1 MLSFGF
7 GVGLGF
13 FFGGMGGFDISS
25 AVEFVH
31 GADNNEDNEGN
42 EEKVDDVLE
51 EVAVSD
57 VGDGVGTEEVWDVEG
72 ETREVETAGEETRN
86 RHDDVVNEGFNN
98 GGKGATDGDTDGEVN
113 DAATID
119 KLFEFLDEIAFGN
132 AGDDAVRSSASDRGA
147 MFGSVWGGCL

>member
-1 MLSFGF
+1 MLGF
-7 GVGLGF
+7 GLGVRLGF
-13 FFGGMGGFDISS
+13 FFGEAGSFNVFGT
-25 AVEFVH
+25 VEFVH

-51 EVAVSD
+51 EVTVSD
-57 VGDGVGTEEVWDVEG
+57 VSDRVGAEEVWDVEG
-72 ETREVETAGEETRN
+72 KTREVKTAGEEARN
-86 RHDDVVNEGFNN
+86 RHDDVVNKGFNN
-98 GGKGATDGDTDGEVN
+98 SGKGTTDGNTDGEVN